1 MSDSKRI
8 VKRIRNSAVIKSP
21 LLFEAVGLCP
31 VVAIAL
37 SLKQAA
43 FLALVTAIEMI
54 VCEVLASLLLKNVRR
69 YWRVALY
76 VVFGVAVIFSIM
88 LFVQRFFPQMAINF
102 GIYLPLMAVNSLVAL
117 HCERVAVKN
126 NVTESVVDAVSASV
140 SYGVVAI
147 IVGVVREFLAYGTI
161 GGLNL
166 NTPVKVPAILMPF
179 GALLIMGF
187 LGAMLKAFIAWR
199 YPNASPDR
207 AFNTN
212 EIRRSLRGPLKELMK
227 DDYNPYDENGDG
239 DADTLARKP
248 RKEKAIKERWA
259 KLKKEKAK
267 KAVAEEQEQTQK
279 IVLTE
284 KEKFASVIKKK
295 PEKKKKVKNTKK
307 TKATLSAESRT
318 GKEISGDRTY
328 LDDFSDMLSELEE
341 YKTRESENKDENGKE
356 NNGGDRE

>member
-1 MSDSKRI
+1 MSDNKRI

-43 FLALVTAIEMI
+43 FLALVTAIEMV

-88 LFVQRFFPQMAINF
+88 LFVQRFLPQMAINF

-126 NVTESVVDAVSASV
+126 NVTESLVDAISASV

-147 IVGVVREFLAYGTI
+147 IVGVVREILAYGTI
-161 GGLNL
+161 GGFNL
-166 NTPVKVPAILMPF
+166 HTPVKVPAILMPF

-187 LGAMLKAFIAWR
+187 LGAVLKEFIAWR

-212 EIRRSLRGPLKELMK
+212 EIRRSLRAPLKELMK
-227 DDYNPYDENGDG
+227 DDYNPYDENGDN

-248 RKEKAIKERWA
+248 KKEKAIKERWA
-259 KLKKEKAK
+259 KVKKEKAK
-267 KAVAEEQEQTQK
+267 KAVAEEQTQE
-279 IVLTE
+279 IILTE
-284 KEKFASVIKKK
+284 EEKFATVVKKK
-295 PEKKKKVKNTKK
+295 KEKKKKAEKPKVI
-307 TKATLSAESRT
+307 LS
-318 GKEISGDRTY
+318 KEPRDRKVESGDRTY

-341 YKTRESENKDENGKE
+341 YKSRESEIKDENGAE